1 MIYSGKEYKRIMVIG
16 CSGSGK
22 STFSRKLAEI
32 TDLPLIH
39 LDATFWQENW
49 THLSRG
55 KFDAMLESE
64 VEKDRWIID
73 GNYNR
78 TLEMRL
84 NYADMVIDFR
94 VPRYLCLVGVVKRYF
109 KYRNTNRP
117 DMAEGCNEK
126 IDFDFLKFIWNFNK
140 KDLPQNDLKIKKYPN
155 ATHII
160 FTNRKQS
167 EEFLNEIQS
176 AVY

>member
-1 MIYSGKEYKRIMVIG
+1 MIYSGKEYKRIIVIG

-39 LDATFWQENW
+39 LDAAFWQENW
-49 THLSRG
+49 THLSREE
-55 KFDAMLESE
+55 FDIWLESE
-64 VEKDRWIID
+64 VQKDRWIID

-84 NYADMVIDFR
+84 KHADTVIDFR
-94 VPRYLCLVGVVKRYF
+94 IPRYQCLSGVIKRYF
-109 KYRNTNRP
+109 KYRNTSRL
-117 DMAEGCNEK
+117 DMAKGCNEK

-140 KDLPQNDLKIKKYPN
+140 KDIPQNDEKIRKYPN
-155 ATHII
+155 ADHII
-160 FTNRKQS
+160 FTSRKQS
-167 EEFLNEIQS
+167 EEFLKLIQS